1 MRLNVEIFGH
11 GVYGQ
16 MNPKSKRVLIVDP
29 DGEAAGQVA
38 SLLVEEGYDVE
49 ETTSISAMAE
59 RIRDVK
65 FDCVVMDVDLPEMPG
80 YKAVSILK
88 TIDPHVHVI
97 MTASENTAELEAE
110 VRKQDIFYYYIKS
123 FGREELVEAV
133 RDVFKKMGKLKQTR
147 QMNEPLEILVIDDD
161 PNYVNLIKPV
171 IESKGYR
178 VITAC
183 NREEAMKVLRK
194 QKPDLILLDLM
205 MEKMTDG
212 FDICHRLKHDPE
224 MKKIPVLAVSS
235 ITAETG
241 LRFSP
246 KTDGEYFQAD
256 DFMEKPVAPT
266 ALLERIDKLLKGQ

>member
-1 MRLNVEIFGH
+1 
-11 GVYGQ
+11 
-16 MNPKSKRVLIVDP
+16 MNPGIKRVLIVDP
-29 DGEAAGQVA
+29 DSDAAGQVA

-49 ETTSISAMAE
+49 ETASISAMVE
-59 RIRDVK
+59 KIRDVK

-88 TIDPHVHVI
+88 IIDPQVYVI
-97 MTASENTAELEAE
+97 MTATENTVELEAE

-123 FGREELVEAV
+123 FDREELVEAV
-133 RDVFKKMGKLKQTR
+133 RSVFRKMGKIMQTKQI
-147 QMNEPLEILVIDDD
+147 NEPAEILIVDDD
-161 PNYVNLIKPV
+161 PNFVTVIKPV
-171 IESKGYR
+171 VESKGYK

-205 MEKMTDG
+205 MERMTDG
-212 FDICHRLKHDPE
+212 FDICSWLNHNPE
-224 MKKIPVLAVSS
+224 KKMIPVLAVSS

-246 KTDGEYFQAD
+246 KTDGAAFPAD
-256 DFMEKPVAPT
+256 DFMAKPVAPT
-266 ALLERIDKLLKGQ
+266 ALLERIDKLLRGQ

>member
-1 MRLNVEIFGH
+1 MKLG
-11 GVYGQ
+11 
-16 MNPKSKRVLIVDP
+16 SKRILIVDP
-29 DGEAAGQVA
+29 DSEAARQVA
-38 SLLVEEGYDVE
+38 SILVEEGYDVE
-49 ETTSISAMAE
+49 VTASISAMAE

-65 FDCVVMDVDLPEMPG
+65 FDCVIMDVDLPEMKG
-80 YKAVSILK
+80 YEAAPLLKA
-88 TIDPHVHVI
+88 IDPEVQII
-97 MTASENTAELEAE
+97 MTSTENTLELEAE

-147 QMNEPLEILVIDDD
+147 QMNEPPEILVIDDD
-161 PNYVNLIKPV
+161 PNFVIVIKPV
-171 IESKGYR
+171 MESKGYK

-212 FDICHRLKHDPE
+212 FDICHRLKNDPE

-235 ITAETG
+235 INAETG

-246 KTDGEYFQAD
+246 KTDGEYFEAD

-266 ALLERIDKLLKGQ
+266 ALLERIEKLLKV

>member
-1 MRLNVEIFGH
+1 
-11 GVYGQ
+11 
-16 MNPKSKRVLIVDP
+16 MNLGNKRVLIVDP
-29 DGEAAGQVA
+29 DSEAAGQVA
-38 SLLVEEGYDVE
+38 SLLFEEGYDVE

-65 FDCVVMDVDLPEMPG
+65 FGCVVMDVDLPEMPG

-88 TIDPHVHVI
+88 TIDPQVYVI
-97 MTASENTAELEAE
+97 MTATENTAELEAE

-133 RDVFKKMGKLKQTR
+133 RDVFKKMGKHKQTK
-147 QMNEPLEILVIDDD
+147 QKNEPPEILIVDDD
-161 PNYVNLIKPV
+161 PNYVNFVKPV
-171 IESKGYR
+171 IESKGYK

-212 FDICHRLKHDPE
+212 FDICHKLKHDPE

-246 KTDGEYFQAD
+246 KTDGEYFEAD